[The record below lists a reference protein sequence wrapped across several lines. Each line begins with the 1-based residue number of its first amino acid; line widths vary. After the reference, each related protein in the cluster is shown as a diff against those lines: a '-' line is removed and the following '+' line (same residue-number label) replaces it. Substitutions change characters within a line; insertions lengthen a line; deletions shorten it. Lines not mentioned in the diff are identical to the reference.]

1 MKTPQV
7 LYRLALLAGIGIL
20 ACFLVFATESSSV
33 RIWKQQPPVETIP
46 LVRSQEKKCGCCK
59 KSMDRIRKRIQ
70 QAGERKRALQK
81 KETAAPSVDSAS
93 VKGGKEY
100 QNFVNLR

>member
-7 LYRLALLAGIGIL
+7 LYRLAFLAGIGIL
-20 ACFLVFATESSSV
+20 ACVLVFATEISPV
-33 RIWKQQPPVETIP
+33 RISKQRTPVETIP

-70 QAGERKRALQK
+70 QAGERKRKAQK
-81 KETAAPSVDSAS
+81 DST
-93 VKGGKEY
+93 GR
-100 QNFVNLR
+100 L

>member
-1 MKTPQV
+1 MKGHHFLYSLGAIAVVGV
-7 LYRLALLAGIGIL
+7 LT
-20 ACFLVFATESSSV
+20 CFLVSATGTFPE
-33 RIWKQQPPVETIP
+33 RFWKQQPPVETIP

-70 QAGERKRALQK
+70 QAGERKRALK
-81 KETAAPSVDSAS
+81 EKETAAPSADSAS
-93 VKGGKEY
+93 VKSGKEY